1 MPAPDPAPA
10 RAAAPEGG
18 ASTVWTLALA
28 TALIGLVAP
37 PPAGRPGARSVPR
50 RIPRSIPRPV
60 PRPTVRP
67 GRSADRDDARRT
79 SPAHAG
85 REAHAVARAE
95 ADRGRRASTPT
106 EIPAKGWK
114 DIALRA
120 YHDIGENRL
129 SLIAAG
135 VTFFTLLAIFPAVA
149 ALVSCYGLVA
159 DASTINDQLASLQG
173 ILPQGALEIVGDQ
186 VKRLNEQG
194 NTTLGFSL
202 LISIALSVWSA
213 NGGVKHVFDALNLV
227 YNEREKR
234 NFLVLNLVSLAFTA
248 GALLFLLLALAAVV
262 VVPVVLE
269 FVGLGAD
276 AWWLALL
283 RWPVL
288 LVAVLLGLAL
298 LYRYGPSRDAP
309 RWRWVT
315 PGGALAALLWI
326 VASLLFSW
334 YVAHFGSYN
343 KTYGSL
349 GAAIGFMTWIW
360 LSTMIVLTGAQ
371 VNAEME
377 HQTAEDTTV
386 GAPQPLGT
394 RRARMADTVGAAAE

>member
-1 MPAPDPAPA
+1 MPAPEPVRAEAA
-10 RAAAPEGG
+10 RPPGQ

-28 TALIGLVAP
+28 TALIGLVAFP
-37 PPAGRPGARSVPR
+37 RPADRPARGSSDRAGASGGDGAR
-50 RIPRSIPRPV
+50 RP
-60 PRPTVRP
+60 
-67 GRSADRDDARRT
+67 
-79 SPAHAG
+79 SPSHAG
-85 REAHAVARAE
+85 GEARAVARTQ
-95 ADRGRRASTPT
+95 ADRGRTASGPI

-114 DIALRA
+114 DIALRT

-149 ALVSCYGLVA
+149 ALVSCYGLIA

-194 NTTLGFSL
+194 DATLGFR
-202 LISIALSVWSA
+202 LILGIALSVWSA

-234 NFLVLNLVSLAFTA
+234 NVVVLNLVSLAFTA
-248 GALLFLLLALAAVV
+248 GALLFLILALAAVV
-262 VVPVVLE
+262 VLPVVLSQI
-269 FVGLGAD
+269 GLGTD
-276 AWWLALL
+276 AVWLTLL
-283 RWPVL
+283 RWPAL
-288 LVAVLLGLAL
+288 LVAVLGGLAL

-315 PGGALAALLWI
+315 PGGALAAVLWI

-360 LSTMIVLTGAQ
+360 LSTMIVLVGAQ

-386 GAPQPLGT
+386 GEPQPLGT

>member
-1 MPAPDPAPA
+1 MA
-10 RAAAPEGG
+10 R
-18 ASTVWTLALA
+18 TQ
-28 TALIGLVAP
+28 
-37 PPAGRPGARSVPR
+37 
-50 RIPRSIPRPV
+50 
-60 PRPTVRP
+60 
-67 GRSADRDDARRT
+67 
-79 SPAHAG
+79 
-85 REAHAVARAE
+85 
-95 ADRGRRASTPT
+95 ADRGRRASKPT

-114 DIALRA
+114 DIALRT
-120 YHDIGENRL
+120 YHAIGENRL

-135 VTFFTLLAIFPAVA
+135 VTFFTLLAIFPAIA
-149 ALVSCYGLVA
+149 ALVSCYGLIA
-159 DASTINDQLASLQG
+159 DAATINEQLASLQD
-173 ILPQGALEIVGDQ
+173 ILPQGAIEIIGDQ
-186 VKRLNEQG
+186 VKRLNENG

-202 LISIALSVWSA
+202 LLGIALSVWSA

-234 NFLVLNLVSLAFTA
+234 NFIVLNRVSLAFTA
-248 GALLFLLLALAAVV
+248 GALLFLVLALAAI
-262 VVPVVLE
+262 VVLPMVLAY
-269 FVGLGAD
+269 VGIGKEAS
-276 AWWLALL
+276 WLNLL

-288 LVAVLLGLAL
+288 LLAVLGGLAV

-315 PGGALAALLWI
+315 PGGALAAVFWL
-326 VASLLFSW
+326 VASALFSW

-360 LSTMIVLTGAQ
+360 LSTMIVLVGAQ

-386 GAPQPLGT
+386 GKPQPPGA
-394 RRARMADTVGAAAE
+394 RRARMADTVAVAEND

>member
-1 MPAPDPAPA
+1 MSAPDSAPTETA
-10 RAAAPEGG
+10 GPDRQ

-28 TALIGLVAP
+28 TALIGLVALP
-37 PPAGRPGARSVPR
+37 RRTGAPARSSVQPSERDGAR
-50 RIPRSIPRPV
+50 RP
-60 PRPTVRP
+60 
-67 GRSADRDDARRT
+67 
-79 SPAHAG
+79 SPAHQG
-85 REAHAVARAE
+85 REAEAVARTQT
-95 ADRGRRASTPT
+95 DRGRGASTPT

-114 DIALRA
+114 DIALRT

-149 ALVSCYGLVA
+149 ALVSCYGLFA

-173 ILPQGALEIVGDQ
+173 ILPQGALEIISDQ

-202 LISIALSVWSA
+202 LISVALSVWSA

-227 YNEREKR
+227 YNERETR
-234 NFLVLNLVSLAFTA
+234 SFVVLNLVSLTFTG
-248 GALLFLLLALAAVV
+248 GALLFLVLALSAIVV
-262 VVPVVLE
+262 LPVVLA
-269 FVGLGAD
+269 FVGLGTD
-276 AWWLALL
+276 AWWLTLL
-283 RWPVL
+283 RWPAL
-288 LVAVLLGLAL
+288 LLAVLLGLAM

-315 PGGALAALLWI
+315 PGGVLAAVLWLA
-326 VASLLFSW
+326 ASLLFSW

-386 GAPQPLGT
+386 GAPRPLGT
-394 RRARMADTVGAAAE
+394 RRARMADTVGAAAT